1 MKKIILTS
9 SLILSL
15 GSIAFGQKKDEI
27 DTAKLNIGNKIV
39 KIYTKND
46 EVTQITF
53 DSKDTTTT
61 KKKKD
66 EDCEECKAK
75 NKYKGHWAGIDL
87 GAGIVN
93 NSAFLSN
100 NTSTFG
106 WRELNMSF
114 NIFDKKIPLYKEYI
128 GITTGLGISETDLSI
143 TKNQNINFNSDSLWT
158 TKDPSKEYNHNV
170 IGCGYINIPLMLEIN
185 TNSNPKKT
193 FYILAGVTG
202 GMRIYSEIMQN
213 SNTNNTT
220 TGTMITGKFGL
231 NTFKLD
237 ASARIGYKHLGLYA
251 NYALTPLFDT
261 RLTKAVYP
269 LTFGVSWVF

>member
-15 GSIAFGQKKDEI
+15 GFISFGQKKDEL

-46 EVTQITF
+46 EVTLITF
-53 DSKDTTTT
+53 DSKDTTAT

-93 NSAFLSN
+93 NSSFLAN
-100 NTSTFG
+100 NNSTFG
-106 WRELNMSF
+106 WRELNASW

-158 TKDPSKEYNHNV
+158 TKDPSKEYSHNV
-170 IGCGYINIPLMLEIN
+170 LYAGYISVPLMLEIN
-185 TNSNPKKT
+185 TSPNPKKT
-193 FYILAGVTG
+193 FFILAGVTG
-202 GMRIYSEIMQN
+202 GMKFYSGITQN
-213 SNTNNTT
+213 SKTSNTT
-220 TGTMITGKFGL
+220 TESMIFGKFGL

-261 RLTKAVYP
+261 RLTKAAYP